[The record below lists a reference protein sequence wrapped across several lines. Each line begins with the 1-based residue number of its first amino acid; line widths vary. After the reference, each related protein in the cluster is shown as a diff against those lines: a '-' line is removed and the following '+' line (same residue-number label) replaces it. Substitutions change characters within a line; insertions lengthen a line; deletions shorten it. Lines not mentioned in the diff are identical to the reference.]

1 MPNVISDRDWQ
12 RPLRCRERELNL
24 NLSLNQHPSCISST
38 LLDSLGFSTFKFM
51 KNDSDFLS
59 LPLQKQ
65 FRQIEE
71 RSHQKGLF
79 AQNFLGK
86 RERER
91 ESDSSRTD

>member
-1 MPNVISDRDWQ
+1 
-12 RPLRCRERELNL
+12 
-24 NLSLNQHPSCISST
+24 
-38 LLDSLGFSTFKFM
+38 M

-71 RSHQKGLF
+71 RSHQIGLF

-86 RERER
+86 RERE
-91 ESDSSRTD
+91 SDSSRTD